1 MANIVIEQHPIKL
14 EIIISIVSQFK
25 KRGETIGMNDQQI
38 EVKKSLRANKKLF
51 TQLFGI
57 GIICLFILH
66 YVYGFIQ
73 TPDKLLENAIQRG
86 MSATSVKAGYAFGI
100 FCIFALPIPMAV
112 SFLSLLIKS
121 KRTLSSFIKIL
132 FYSLVLT
139 FIASIVV
146 GLVCVPRAVQQIN
159 FNTL

>member
-1 MANIVIEQHPIKL
+1 
-14 EIIISIVSQFK
+14 
-25 KRGETIGMNDQQI
+25 MNDQQI
-38 EVKKSLRANKKLF
+38 EVKKSFRANEKLF
-51 TQLFGI
+51 TRLFSI

-73 TPDKLLENAIQRG
+73 TPDKFLEDAIQRG
-86 MSATSVKAGYAFGI
+86 MPATVAKGGWALGI

-112 SFLSLLIKS
+112 SLLSLLIKS

-132 FYSLVLT
+132 FYCLVLT
-139 FIASIVV
+139 FIASIVN
-146 GLVCVPRAVQQIN
+146 GLVCVPRAVQQVN